1 MIIRWV
7 CEKDKKAWMY
17 PIEKCIYCKGP
28 IKKQISS
35 KAKVIGITKVNIS
48 SPLHPIIPYNVIL
61 LEDEYGNRM
70 PKKTFKDYKIGDKYI
85 VEKAKK
91 DSAVVITKIKYDLG
105 EALKQSISLLNSF
118 DIKKG
123 DKVLIKPS
131 IIEPAYTY
139 QAVNTNPRL
148 LDEVIKFLK
157 ESGISD
163 IVVGEQSLLGNDVG
177 SAAKKSEILDVCL
190 KHKVNVAD
198 LSKAEYIEKY
208 YDGIKLEIAKEVF
221 ERKIINIPAMKTNSQ
236 IGISG
241 AVENMVRVTSP
252 KTQKSMFDKGIEK
265 TLPMLI
271 KVLPKFVTIGDATSG
286 MHGNGP
292 TSMGEPA
299 FLNILY
305 VSNDPAAL
313 DAVFAETGMF
323 QKPLYLEEAQSIG
336 AGISDIKEIEIAG
349 DELDAAKLHLKP
361 ADKDA
366 TPHSRI
372 KLIDGQSNPYIF
384 NTALAMS
391 SSLIGVP
398 GYEVYLAIGKH
409 IKQEQVAGKKRIVAY
424 GSDAIS
430 RLKEIGAKY
439 VAEISEDSEDIEKM
453 SILKKILE
461 DPKKEG
467 LNVADK
473 LTSKLAVFGV
483 KIKKRFS

>member
-7 CEKDKKAWMY
+7 CEKDNKKWIY
-17 PIEKCIYCKGP
+17 PIEKCIYCKGT

-35 KAKVIGITKVNIS
+35 KAKVIGITRVNIN
-48 SPLHPIIPYNVIL
+48 SPLHPVIPYNVIL

-70 PKKTFKDYKIGDKYI
+70 PKKTMKDYKIGDQY
-85 VEKAKK
+85 VLEKAKE
-91 DSAVVITKIKYDLG
+91 DSAVVITKIKYDYG
-105 EALKQSISLLNSF
+105 ESLKQSIALLNSF

-131 IIEPAYTY
+131 IIEPAYPY
-139 QAVNTNPRL
+139 QAVNTSPRL

-157 ESGISD
+157 GLGVSD

-177 SAAKKSEILDVCL
+177 PAAKKSEILDVCL
-190 KHKVNVAD
+190 RHKVNVTD
-198 LSKAEYIEKY
+198 LSRAEYIEKG
-208 YDGIKLEIAKEVF
+208 YDGIKFEIAKEVF
-221 ERKIINIPAMKTNSQ
+221 ERKIINIPVMKTNSQ

-241 AVENMVRVTSP
+241 AIENMVRVASP
-252 KTQKSMFDKGIEK
+252 KTQKAMFDEDIEK
-265 TLPMLI
+265 ALPRLI
-271 KVLPKFVTIGDATSG
+271 KVLPKFITIGDATSG

-305 VSNDPAAL
+305 ISKDPVAL
-313 DAVFAETGMF
+313 DAVFAETGMLP
-323 QKPLYLEEAQSIG
+323 KPMYLEEAQSIG
-336 AGISDIKEIEIAG
+336 AGISDIKEIEIVG
-349 DELDAAKLHLKP
+349 DELDAAKLHLKA

-372 KLIDGQSNPYIF
+372 KLIDGKADPYIF
-384 NTALAMS
+384 NTALAMAS
-391 SSLIGVP
+391 GLIGVP
-398 GYEVYLAIGKH
+398 GYDVYLAIGKH
-409 IKQEQVAGKKRIVAY
+409 IEQEHVAGKKRIIAY
-424 GSDAIS
+424 GGDAIS
-430 RLKEIGAKY
+430 RLKEIGAKP
-439 VAEISEDSEDIEKM
+439 VAEIPEDAEDIEKIV
-453 SILKKILE
+453 ILKKILE

-473 LTSKLAVFGV
+473 LTSKLAVFGG